1 MLFVARLPVFA
12 RGGNQ
17 TARAPGTLPYS
28 ALQQTEHVEVLAG
41 HQSFLISCLHAG
53 SWPVTNVK

>member
-1 MLFVARLPVFA
+1 MLFVARLTVFA

-28 ALQQTEHVEVLAG
+28 LLSSKQHVEVLAG
-41 HQSFLISCLHAG
+41 PQSFLISCLHAG